1 MNKSEQLAN
10 DPPLR
15 AVRTFEAFAR
25 HGGVNAAA
33 RELDVSASAISINC
47 TCWKIS
53 CNSH

>member
-1 MNKSEQLAN
+1 MNNLEQLAN

-33 RELDVSASAISINC
+33 RELGVSPSAV
-47 TCWKIS
+47 
-53 CNSH
+53 SHQLHLL